1 VKQDRK
7 IQIMRKYDLL
17 RKTELRVENIFLEN
31 ANLSDV
37 AAHAAHVLGLD
48 KSEVLV
54 VDYRNGAMTLD
65 IMNTCLNAC
74 SIVGKKD
81 QLLRELDGLP
91 GISVSED
98 TSIHSDG
105 MLGWIAMDEEMAKQA
120 LRKSNGMVSEIM
132 ENISKRVIVFS
143 TGAEVAEGQIEDT
156 NTPAVMR
163 RLASEGYMVAR
174 GQTLKDDRIFI
185 SAKLR
190 EAADHGGYGLIVTTG
205 GVGAEDKDH
214 TVEAVSAMDPE
225 AATPYICHFEVGTGR
240 HVKDGIKI
248 AVGEYNGTVIVTL
261 PGPND
266 EVEASL
272 DVLVKGLKT
281 GQPKNILAENLAANL
296 RDVLREKMARRHAH
310 PFTLDTA

>member
-1 VKQDRK
+1 MQR
-7 IQIMRKYDLL
+7 YDLL
-17 RKTELRVENIFLEN
+17 RKTELRIDNILLEN

-37 AAHAAHVLGLD
+37 AAYVAQVLGLD
-48 KSEVLV
+48 RSEVLV

-65 IMNTCLNAC
+65 IMNTCLNAYN
-74 SIVGKKD
+74 IVGKKD
-81 QLLRELDGLP
+81 QLLRELDRLP

-120 LRKSNGMVSEIM
+120 LRKSDGMVSEIM

-143 TGAEVAEGQIEDT
+143 TGVEVAEGQIEDT

-163 RLASEGYMVAR
+163 RLRFEGYMVTR
-174 GQTLKDDRIFI
+174 GETLKDDRTFI
-185 SAKLR
+185 SGKLR

-214 TVEAVSAMDPE
+214 TVEAVTDMDPQ

-240 HVKDGIKI
+240 HVKEGIRI
-248 AVGEYNGTVIVTL
+248 AVGQYNGTFIITL

-272 DVLVKGLKT
+272 EVLVEGLKT
-281 GQPKNILAENLAANL
+281 EQSKNILAENLAANL
-296 RDVLREKMARRHAH
+296 RDILREKMGRHH
-310 PFTLDTA
+310 LKMTVC